1 MANKDAKKKVLLVTY
16 YWPPAGGPGVQRW
29 LKFVSYLPQFG
40 IEPIVYIPE
49 NPEYPILDENLANQV
64 PSGVT
69 IIKQPIREPASFA
82 KKLFGEKTKQL
93 QSGILP
99 TKKTSLAT
107 RLMLYVRA
115 NFFIPDAR
123 VGWVKPS
130 VAFLKDY
137 CKQNHIDALIT
148 TGPPHS
154 LHLIGLQLQKEIG
167 VKWVADFRDPW
178 TTIHYFA
185 QLPLS
190 KSALKKH
197 KELEKKVLA
206 AADIITVTSKPTQ
219 TEFEKLTH
227 TPIHVVTNG
236 YDENQL
242 PKESIPLDTKFSIAH
257 IGSLLSDR
265 NPKQL
270 WKALADLL
278 LAYPSLKNDLQITL
292 AGVVSEEVLSSI
304 AEAGLE
310 KYVRNYGYVSHAEAI
325 RLQHTSQIL
334 LLLEMDKE
342 ETKVIL
348 PGKLFEYMAAKRPI
362 LALGPEG
369 GAIASILE
377 ETNAGE
383 YYSYKESTEIYTYL
397 DNQYNTYK
405 TGSLQVQS
413 HGVVAYSREAVSRK
427 MASILLRL

>member
-1 MANKDAKKKVLLVTY
+1 MADKGGNKKVLLVTY

-49 NPEYPILDENLANQV
+49 NPAYPIVDENLQNQV
-64 PSGVT
+64 PEGIT

-82 KKLFGEKTKQL
+82 KKLFSNKTKQL

-99 TKKTSLAT
+99 SRKASFAT
-107 RLMLYVRA
+107 RCMLYIRA

-130 VAFLKDY
+130 VAYLKKY
-137 CKQNHIDALIT
+137 CKENHINTLIT
-148 TGPPHS
+148 SGPPHS

-167 VKWVADFRDPW
+167 VKWLADFRDPW

-185 QLPLS
+185 QLPLR
-190 KSALKKH
+190 KRAIKKH
-197 KELEKKVLA
+197 EKLEKKVLS
-206 AADIITVTSKPTQ
+206 AADIITVTSKPTKI
-219 TEFEKLTH
+219 EFQKLTNK
-227 TPIHVVTNG
+227 PIHVVTNG
-236 YDENQL
+236 YDAKQL
-242 PKESIPLDTKFSIAH
+242 PKETISLDNKFSIAH

-265 NPKQL
+265 NPKLL

-278 LAYPSLKNDLQITL
+278 MAYPGLKEDLQITL
-292 AGVVSEEVLSSI
+292 AGVVSDEVLKSL
-304 AEAGLE
+304 ADAGLE
-310 KYVRNYGYVSHAEAI
+310 NYVHNLGYISHTEAI
-325 RLQHTSQIL
+325 RLQHASQIL

-362 LALGPEG
+362 LALGPVG

-377 ETNAGE
+377 ETNAGD
-383 YYSYKESTEIYTYL
+383 YYTYQEFNAIYNYLAQQYKSYKTEGVRI
-397 DNQYNTYK
+397 
-405 TGSLQVQS
+405 QS
-413 HGVVAYSREAVSRK
+413 HGVGAYSREAVSRK
-427 MASILLRL
+427 MAAILLDL